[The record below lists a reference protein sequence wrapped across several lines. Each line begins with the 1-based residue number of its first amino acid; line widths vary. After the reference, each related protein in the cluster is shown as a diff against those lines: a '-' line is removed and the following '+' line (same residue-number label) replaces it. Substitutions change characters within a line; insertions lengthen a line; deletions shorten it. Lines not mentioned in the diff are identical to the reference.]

1 MFIESIWVKFDLCI
15 CRIMNSARITSLGQ
29 LRRALPTRICRRSKL
44 KMACKSSP
52 NCTQEH
58 YISWFINCSAQTE
71 TWISHD
77 SGLSDYPCSE
87 CLCLLKTSNLRT
99 SVLKDQY
106 FAPGHCRHCSSR
118 CLSNLLSHKG
128 YLHAQLQTWHQD
140 KHVGMSITWR
150 RRVFVIGHMIA
161 RLEDVVGS
169 WLLGSFLETSFRGDE
184 TAANCRLTIC
194 GVWYQS
200 LSVHVCVLLS

>member
-1 MFIESIWVKFDLCI
+1 M
-15 CRIMNSARITSLGQ
+15 T
-29 LRRALPTRICRRSKL
+29 
-44 KMACKSSP
+44 
-52 NCTQEH
+52 H
-58 YISWFINCSAQTE
+58 
-71 TWISHD
+71 
-77 SGLSDYPCSE
+77 DYPCSE
-87 CLCLLKTSNLRT
+87 YLCLLKSNPIFERQCLRI
-99 SVLKDQY
+99 SVFCTRPLQALL
-106 FAPGHCRHCSSR
+106 FHALPILQQMSR

-140 KHVGMSITWR
+140 KHVGMSITCYEGG
-150 RRVFVIGHMIA
+150 VFLFVIGHMIA

-169 WLLGSFLETSFRGDE
+169 SLLGSFLETSFRGDE